1 MRNEEVAP
9 SSLNPSVQTLV
20 KFFFDQKM
28 MESSIVSVNV
38 DIKKMPLGQLS
49 RETVL
54 AGYKI
59 LRDLEDAIQ
68 KGQTHLLADLSGRFY
83 TTIPHNFGMQK
94 MSLFII
100 QNTEH
105 KRKVRFNH
113 QTARYLNR
121 SEHTQER
128 RAISP
133 IFISIDE
140 VKDESRSGE
149 PS

>member
-1 MRNEEVAP
+1 MAAKADDDTNAAGGMRDAPKAQVTMRNEEVAP
-9 SSLNPSVQTLV
+9 SSLNPGVWTLV

-59 LRDLEDAIQ
+59 LRELEDAIQ
-68 KGQTHLLADLSGRFY
+68 KGQKDLLADLSGRFY

-100 QNTEH
+100 QNTEQ
-105 KRKVRFNH
+105 VREKYDLITN
-113 QTARYLNR
+113 LLD
-121 SEHTQER
+121 
-128 RAISP
+128 I
-133 IFISIDE
+133 
-140 VKDESRSGE
+140 
-149 PS
+149 